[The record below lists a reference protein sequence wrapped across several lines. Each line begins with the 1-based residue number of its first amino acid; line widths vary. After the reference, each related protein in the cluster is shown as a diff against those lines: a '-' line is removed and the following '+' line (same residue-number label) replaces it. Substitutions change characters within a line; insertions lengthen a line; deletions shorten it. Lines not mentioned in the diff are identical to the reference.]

1 MTATVVKQS
10 LVTKSFRKS
19 EIRNKL
25 PLSPLKR
32 ARCPLTRPYG
42 NAATREARRFRILGM
57 IRGGARYDEIAAAEG
72 ISRERVRQIV
82 TRSLERDDF
91 DKDEHRRVQAARL
104 EPALKLALDAIAEGR
119 IEAIDRLIRVL
130 AAQDKYLTA
139 PPSLYDGEDVRE
151 RLLAKLDRRPGPCRR
166 KSKPR

>member
-10 LVTKSFRKS
+10 LVTKFFRKS
-19 EIRNKL
+19 ENQDKL
-25 PLSPLKR
+25 PPFPFE
-32 ARCPLTRPYG
+32 ACAMCLTRPYG
-42 NAATREARRFRILGM
+42 NAATREARRLRVLGM

-82 TRSLERDDF
+82 IRSLERDDF

-130 AAQDKYLTA
+130 AAQDKYVARRLPFTMA
-139 PPSLYDGEDVRE
+139 RTSASGSSPSSG
-151 RLLAKLDRRPGPCRR
+151 RRPGPCRR

>member
-1 MTATVVKQS
+1 M
-10 LVTKSFRKS
+10 
-19 EIRNKL
+19 
-25 PLSPLKR
+25 
-32 ARCPLTRPYG
+32 CLTRPYG
-42 NAATREARRFRILGM
+42 NAATREARRFRVLGM

-82 TRSLERDDF
+82 IRSLERDDF

-130 AAQDKYLTA
+130 AAQDKYLAAHAFPLQWRGRPRAA
-139 PPSLYDGEDVRE
+139 PARAQAGGPAPVAGNRSQDE
-151 RLLAKLDRRPGPCRR
+151 R
-166 KSKPR
+166 PRHH